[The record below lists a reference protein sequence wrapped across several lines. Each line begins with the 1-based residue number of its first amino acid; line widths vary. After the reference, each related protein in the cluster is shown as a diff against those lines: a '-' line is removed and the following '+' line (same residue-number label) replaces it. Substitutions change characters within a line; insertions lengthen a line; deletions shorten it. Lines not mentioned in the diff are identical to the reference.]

1 MKRDPGQRECKER
14 GEKASK
20 KKKKEKEG
28 AETERGGRKRM
39 RRWMEKRRNYAAWR
53 GN

>member
-20 KKKKEKEG
+20 EKKNAKEGEG

-39 RRWMEKRRNYAAWR
+39 R
-53 GN
+53 